1 MTKIKST
8 WGSPSII
15 FINVSENRVS
25 GMIPRINMS
34 DEIEINSNII
44 KTKKLNKLA
53 IRD

>member
-1 MTKIKST
+1 MTKIRST
-8 WGSPSII
+8 WGSPSKILI
-15 FINVSENRVS
+15 TVSENRVS
-25 GMIPRINMS
+25 GVIPRTNKS